1 MGGPGLSRCVGH
13 PSAQHRH
20 TEPPRPLAAHPAPAD
35 AHPSPAELR
44 ARAEQDL
51 GSRFGGSASSSLPG
65 PLSASSPHAWCKNR
79 VVFQ

>member
-1 MGGPGLSRCVGH
+1 MALACPGVWATPV
-13 PSAQHRH
+13 PS
-20 TEPPRPLAAHPAPAD
+20 TGTPSPRGRSLPTQPPAD
-35 AHPSPAELR
+35 AHPSPTELR

-51 GSRFGGSASSSLPG
+51 GSCFGDSASSSLPG